1 MTIKH
6 YGDNFINGSWMPST
20 STTWIDVVNP
30 ATEEP
35 FATVRSASDADV
47 QAAVAA
53 ASAAFPSFSL
63 TSVDDRIDMLE
74 SLLVAYQKRRDE
86 FAVTLTK
93 EMGAPITLART
104 NQTYLGE
111 AHLQRTIEAMRNQQL
126 EEIRGTSRIIRQ
138 PAGVAALIT
147 PWNWPI
153 NQVFTK
159 VASALGAGCTMVLKP
174 SEFSPLNAI
183 LFAEI
188 VEEIG
193 LPQGVFNLVFG
204 DGPSVGSALVRHPDV
219 DVVSFTGSTRAG
231 SQISKDA
238 ADTIKIVHLELGGKS
253 PNIVLDDA
261 PIESAVATGLA
272 VCCLNGGQSCSVA
285 TRLLVPRSKLEE
297 TVAVARDAANAYVIG
312 DPMEETT
319 TLGPMVNARQFA
331 HIQRLIQSGID
342 EGARLVAGGTGRPDG
357 VSKGYFVKA
366 TVFADVHPRMRIA
379 QEEIF
384 GPVLCIIAYDTEEEA
399 IQIANDTV
407 YGLAAAVQ
415 SADVAR
421 ATAVAKRIR
430 AGHVYINYDAND
442 YAAVPF
448 GGWKQSG
455 NGYEHDVW
463 GMQGF
468 QLLKAI
474 TGSVA

>member
-1 MTIKH
+1 MTIER
-6 YGDNFINGSWMPST
+6 YGNLYIDGAWVPAT
-20 STTWIDVVNP
+20 STTWVDVVNP

-35 FATVRSASDADV
+35 IASVRSASEADV
-47 QAAVAA
+47 NAAVAA
-53 ASAAFPSFSL
+53 ARNAFESFSL
-63 TSVDDRIDMLE
+63 TTVDERIAMLQ
-74 SLLVAYQKRRDE
+74 SLLDAYRRRREE
-86 FAVTLTK
+86 FAVTLTT

-104 NQTYLGE
+104 NQTFLGE
-111 AHLQRTIEAMRNQQL
+111 AHIERTIEAMRHQAL
-126 EEIRGTSRIIRQ
+126 EETRGTSRIIRQ
-138 PAGVAALIT
+138 PAGVAGLIT

-174 SEFSPLNAI
+174 SEFSPLNAV
-183 LFAEI
+183 LFGEI
-188 VEEIG
+188 VEEAGI
-193 LPQGVFNLVFG
+193 PSGVFNLVFG
-204 DGPSVGSALVRHPDV
+204 EGPTVGSALVRHPDV

-253 PNIVLDDA
+253 PNVVLDDA
-261 PIESAVATGLA
+261 PLETAVATGLA
-272 VCCLNGGQSCSVA
+272 VCYLNGGQSCSVA
-285 TRLLVPRSKLEE
+285 TRLIVPRSKLEE
-297 TVAVARDAANAYVIG
+297 AVAIARAAAEAYVVG
-312 DPMEETT
+312 DPMDEGT
-319 TLGPMVNARQFA
+319 TLGPMVNAKQFA
-331 HIQRLIQSGID
+331 HVQRLIQSGID
-342 EGARLVAGGTGRPDG
+342 QGARLVTGGTGRPEG
-357 VSKGYFVKA
+357 VTRGYFVKP
-366 TVFADVHPRMRIA
+366 TVFADVDTKMRIA

-384 GPVLCIIAYDTEEEA
+384 GPVLCIIAYDTVDEA
-399 IQIANDTV
+399 VRIANDTV

-415 SADVAR
+415 SADLAR
-421 ATAVAKRIR
+421 ATEVAKRIR
-430 AGHVYINYDAND
+430 AGHVYVNYDAND

-474 TGSVA
+474 TGSVG